1 MKISPIRTRIAVIA
15 FVVTLASGN
24 PGVNATEKQ
33 IADLEADIAALT
45 AELDEVSESGGVATQ
60 LLSNIETAKAEIET
74 AKTALP
80 EKEKALASKMYLLG
94 IYQSAFR
101 VVTTMVAGEDLGTI
115 QLNNGEVVPGALFL
129 KTEKGGIQVQTGSG
143 PRSIPISQLPATLS
157 GKLQLPPAIATPTT
171 TLEAVQAAKPAV
183 LKTKEEIAAASSA
196 TPAAPATAA
205 TAAGATAATGAA
217 APAPQVSQADAYQ
230 QIQQRNAARQKQILD
245 IKARYAELFAEK
257 KKARSDKASAE
268 AGFRSA
274 KIKKAKTEVDAA
286 MDFHNSRI
294 ARIEE
299 EEASLRTEMARI
311 QSEFE

>member
-1 MKISPIRTRIAVIA
+1 MKITPIRTRIAVVA
-15 FVVTLASGN
+15 FIVLLASVN

-45 AELDEVSESGGVATQ
+45 TELDEVSASGGVATQ

-74 AKTALP
+74 TKTALP
-80 EKEKALASKMYLLG
+80 GKESALAAKMYLLG

-129 KTEKGGIQVQTGSG
+129 KTEKGGIQVQTGTG
-143 PRSIPISQLPATLS
+143 PRSISISQLPVTLS

-171 TLEAVQAAKPAV
+171 TFEAVQAAKPAV
-183 LKTKEEIAAASSA
+183 LKTKEEIAAARSA
-196 TPAAPATAA
+196 TPAAPFP
-205 TAAGATAATGAA
+205 AAGGAADAGAA
-217 APAPQVSQADAYQ
+217 APAPQVAKADDYQ
-230 QIQQRNAARQKQILD
+230 QIQQRNAARQKQI
-245 IKARYAELFAEK
+245 IQIRARYAELFTEK
-257 KKARSDKASAE
+257 KKARSDKAEAE

-274 KIKKAKTEVDAA
+274 KIKKAKSEVDET

-299 EEASLRTEMARI
+299 EEASLRTEMTRI